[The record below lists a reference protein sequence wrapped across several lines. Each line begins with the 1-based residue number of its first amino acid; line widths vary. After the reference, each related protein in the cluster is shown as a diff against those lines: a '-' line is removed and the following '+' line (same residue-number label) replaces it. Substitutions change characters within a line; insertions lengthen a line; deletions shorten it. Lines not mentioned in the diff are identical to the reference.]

1 MRLRTLLFFALAL
14 MPALPLAAQT
24 GSIVGRINDAETG
37 ESLIGANVIIV
48 GTTIGSTTDVDGR
61 YEIINVEP
69 GRYELR
75 ISFIG
80 FDPETASVQVRADET
95 TQLDVALNPESI
107 GLDEVTVE
115 VRALR
120 NNEAMLHRDRRTN
133 AGISDAI
140 SAETIARS
148 GGSTASDAMKK
159 VTGATVAGGKY
170 VYMRGL
176 GDRYMGTQLNGAT
189 LPSAD
194 PDRNAVPLD
203 LFPASL
209 LDNIV
214 ATKTFTPDVPGSFTG
229 GMINLAT
236 RAFPDSFVLRMTSSM
251 GVNTRTTFSNS
262 FLTAN
267 GGSRDWLGI
276 DDGTRAIPELW
287 KEPDTG
293 TISPILARR
302 DPALAGQLD
311 ARSRAFAPVM
321 APWTTSAPMNRSYGL
336 TIGNEMRLLGRPL
349 GFLAS
354 LTYDRDFYSY
364 SDGTN
369 ATYLLTGRV
378 ADVAE
383 LNAQQLLSDHRST
396 DEILWGGLGTVSFS
410 PADDHVVSL
419 TYMHNHTGTSEARLL
434 SGTVPRNFA
443 ANRQLQSRVI
453 SFTERR
459 LQSLQLAGESTLR
472 KFGGLKTDWSAA
484 RVRTHHD
491 EPDLRYFANDFTVRE
506 RDGVADTS
514 YAIAISN
521 YTAPS
526 RYFRNLNEDGWDASL
541 NLTQPLSA
549 GAISGSVKVGAALN
563 LRDRTFTE
571 RRFQYQTSE
580 RYTGDP
586 IGYFTRMGVVDSTE
600 TASGYRYEIANYLVD
615 ATSPRNNYEGEQQV
629 AATYAMVDLRLGRS
643 LRIITGARYETTH
656 IDVSS
661 ADSTIATASL
671 RNRDLLPSLNLVL
684 SRGNMNYRLAY
695 GQTVARP
702 TFRELAP
709 FTSFSFIN
717 SPTLSGN
724 PDLERTLIDNF
735 DLRWE
740 WFMRPGEIA
749 AVSLFLKDFRKP
761 IERTIVN
768 DNFETRYQNVD
779 RARVYGAEFELHTR
793 LDRISGFLSRFEV
806 GGNIT
811 LSHSEVDIAE
821 QELIRIRAF
830 DPDAPARRPLQ
841 GQAPFVVNANL
852 AYEAPRTS
860 IGLFYNV
867 VGKRISEVTLGGTP
881 NIYELPAQ
889 TLDLIVSHTLRDRLQ
904 VKASAT
910 NLLDEGV
917 RRAYIFKDT
926 NYYAERYRT
935 GRSFSLSFTYGL

>member
-1 MRLRTLLFFALAL
+1 MRLRNLLFFALTL
-14 MPALPLAAQT
+14 IPALPLVAQT
-24 GSIVGRINDAETG
+24 GSIVGRIDDAETG

-48 GTTIGSTTDVDGR
+48 GTTIGSTTDIDGR
-61 YEIINVEP
+61 YEILNVEP
-69 GRYELR
+69 GHYDLR

-80 FDPETASVQVRADET
+80 FDPKTESVEVRVGET
-95 TQLDVALNPESI
+95 TQLDIVLNSESI

-120 NNEAMLHRDRRTN
+120 NNEATLHRDRRMN

-140 SAETIARS
+140 SAETISRS
-148 GGSTASDAMKK
+148 GSSTASDAMKK
-159 VTGATVAGGKY
+159 VTGATVVGGKY

-176 GDRYMGTQLNGAT
+176 GDRYMGTQLNGST

-236 RAFPDSFVLRMTSSM
+236 RSFPDSFVLRLTSSI
-251 GVNTRTTFSNS
+251 GVNTQTTFSNS

-267 GGSRDWLGI
+267 GGNLDWLGI
-276 DDGTRAIPELW
+276 DDGTRAIPALW
-287 KEPDTG
+287 NDSNIG
-293 TISPILARR
+293 TISPIARR

-321 APWTTSAPMNRSYGL
+321 TPWTTTAPMNQSYGL
-336 TIGNEMRLLGRPL
+336 SIGNETQLLGRPL
-349 GFLAS
+349 GFLGS
-354 LTYDRDFYSY
+354 LTYDRDFDSY
-364 SDGTN
+364 TDGTN
-369 ATYLLTGRV
+369 ATYLLTGQV
-378 ADVAE
+378 SEVSE

-396 DEILWGGLGTVSFS
+396 DEILWGGLGTISFS
-410 PADDHVVSL
+410 PANEHVVSL
-419 TYMHNHTGTSEARLL
+419 TYMHNHTGTSEARFL
-434 SGTVPRNFA
+434 SGSVPRNFA
-443 ANRQLQSRVI
+443 ANRQLESRVI

-472 KFGGLKTDWSAA
+472 RLGGLKIDWSAA
-484 RVRTHHD
+484 RVRTQHD

-506 RDGVADTS
+506 RGGVADTS
-514 YAIAISN
+514 YAIAVSN

-541 NLTQPLSA
+541 NLTKPLLS
-549 GAISGSVKVGAALN
+549 GFISGNVKAGAALN
-563 LRDRTFTE
+563 LRDRSFSE

-580 RYTGDP
+580 RYMGDP
-586 IGYFTRMGVVDSTE
+586 AGYFTRMGIVDSTE

-615 ATSPRNNYEGEQQV
+615 ATSPRNNYQGDQQV
-629 AATYAMVDLRLGRS
+629 AAAYGMVDLRLGRS
-643 LRIITGARYETTH
+643 FRIITGARYETTG
-656 IDVSS
+656 IDVAS
-661 ADSTIATASL
+661 ADSLIPTAHL
-671 RNRDLLPSLNLVL
+671 RNADLLPSLNLVL
-684 SRGNMNYRLAY
+684 ERGSMNYRAAY
-695 GQTVARP
+695 GRTVARP

-724 PDLERTLIDNF
+724 PDLQRTLIDNF

-749 AVSLFLKDFRKP
+749 AVSVFMKDFSNP

-779 RARVYGAEFELHTR
+779 KARVYGAELELHTR
-793 LDRISGFLSRFEV
+793 LNRIAEFLRRFEV
-806 GGNIT
+806 GGNVT
-811 LSHSEVDIAE
+811 LSHSEVDIAG
-821 QELIRIRAF
+821 QELIQIRAF
-830 DPDAPARRPLQ
+830 DPDAPAKRSLQ
-841 GQAPFVVNANL
+841 GQAPFVVNANIG
-852 AYEAPRTS
+852 YQAPRTS
-860 IGLFYNV
+860 VGLFYNV
-867 VGKRISEVTLGGTP
+867 VGKRISDVTLGGTP
-881 NIYELPAQ
+881 NIHELPAH

-904 VKASAT
+904 IKASAT
-910 NLLDEGV
+910 NLLDADV

-926 NYYAERYRT
+926 NYYAERHRT
-935 GRSFSLSFTYGL
+935 GRSLSLSFTYGL